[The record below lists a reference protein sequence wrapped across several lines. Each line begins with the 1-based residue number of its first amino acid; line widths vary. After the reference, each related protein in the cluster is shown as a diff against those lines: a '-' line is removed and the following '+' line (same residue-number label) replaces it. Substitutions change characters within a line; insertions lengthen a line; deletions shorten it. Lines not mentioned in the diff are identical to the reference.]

1 MPIPPRLLKRRIK
14 SIGSTSKIMRA
25 MELVASSKMRR
36 AVQMTL
42 ASRPYTELAVQ
53 IAAQIRGAVHTAR
66 HFLLAPR
73 VSEGPALLL
82 VVASDRGLCGGFNQ
96 QITRQALA
104 FVRDRGVSAIRA
116 VVVGRRAE
124 QSLRREGADIVA
136 SFPSLSNAPSFDRA
150 TPIARLA
157 VEEFLEGRVTSVW
170 VAFTKFESALSSKAI
185 VEQVLPIL
193 ETEIAPAEEDADV
206 KEEPQVLMEPTS
218 DEVLK
223 KLLPRMVDMKL
234 YQALLE
240 SAASEH
246 SARMVAMRNA
256 KESASE
262 MLDDLT
268 FTLNQARQSAITR
281 EISEIS
287 AGKAALE

>member
-1 MPIPPRLLKRRIK
+1 MPIPTRLLKRRIK
-14 SIGSTSKIMRA
+14 SIGGTRKIMRA

-42 ASRPYTELAVQ
+42 ASRPYTALSVQ
-53 IAAQIRGAVHTAR
+53 IAKEIRRYVHTAR

-73 VSEGPALLL
+73 VSKGPALLL

-96 QITRQALA
+96 QVARQAIT
-104 FVRDRGVSAIRA
+104 FVRERGIPSVRA

-124 QSLRREGADIVA
+124 QSLRREGVEIIA
-136 SFPSLSNAPSFDRA
+136 SFPSLSNAPSFERA
-150 TPIARLA
+150 TPIAKLS
-157 VEEFLEGRVTSVW
+157 VEEFLQGRVTSVW
-170 VAFTKFESALSSKAI
+170 VAYTHFQSALSYTAL
-185 VEQVLPIL
+185 VEQVLPIM
-193 ETEIAPAEEDADV
+193 ETEIAPTEEEDDV
-206 KEEPQVLMEPTS
+206 DEEPKLLMEPS
-218 DEVLK
+218 PDEVLK
-223 KLLPRMVDMKL
+223 RLLPRMVDMKL
-234 YQALLE
+234 YQAVLE

-256 KESASE
+256 KESAGE
-262 MLDDLT
+262 MLEDLT
-268 FTLNQARQSAITR
+268 FTLNQARQSAITQ

>member
-1 MPIPPRLLKRRIK
+1 MPIPTRLLKRRIK
-14 SIGSTSKIMRA
+14 SIGGTRKIMRA

-42 ASRPYTELAVQ
+42 ASRPYTALSVQ
-53 IAAQIRGAVHTAR
+53 IAKEIRHYVHTAR

-96 QITRQALA
+96 QVARQAIT
-104 FVRDRGVSAIRA
+104 FVRERGISSVRA

-124 QSLRREGADIVA
+124 QSLRREGVEIIA
-136 SFPSLSNAPSFDRA
+136 SFPSLSNAPSFERA
-150 TPIARLA
+150 TPIAKLS
-157 VEEFLEGRVTSVW
+157 VEEFLQGRVTSVW
-170 VAFTKFESALSSKAI
+170 VAYTHFQSALSYTAQ
-185 VEQVLPIL
+185 VEQVLPIM
-193 ETEIAPAEEDADV
+193 EKEIAPLEDEEEDD
-206 KEEPQVLMEPTS
+206 EPKLLMEPTP

-234 YQALLE
+234 YQAVLE

-256 KESASE
+256 KESAGE
-262 MLDDLT
+262 MLEDLT
-268 FTLNQARQSAITR
+268 FTLNQARQSAITQ

>member
-1 MPIPPRLLKRRIK
+1 MPIPTRLLKRRIK
-14 SIGSTSKIMRA
+14 SIGGTRKIMRA

-42 ASRPYTELAVQ
+42 ASRPYTALSVQ
-53 IAAQIRGAVHTAR
+53 IAKEIRRYVHTAR

-96 QITRQALA
+96 QVARQAIT
-104 FVRDRGVSAIRA
+104 FVRERGIASVRA

-124 QSLRREGADIVA
+124 QSLRRAGVEVIA
-136 SFPSLSNAPSFDRA
+136 SFPSLSNAPSFERA
-150 TPIARLA
+150 SPIAKLS
-157 VEEFLEGRVTSVW
+157 VEEFLQGRVTSVW
-170 VAFTKFESALSSKAI
+170 VAYTHFQSALSSTAH
-185 VEQVLPIL
+185 VEQVLPIM
-193 ETEIAPAEEDADV
+193 EKEIAPLEED
-206 KEEPQVLMEPTS
+206 EEDDEPKLLMEPS
-218 DEVLK
+218 PDEVLK

-234 YQALLE
+234 YQAVLE

-246 SARMVAMRNA
+246 SSRMVAMRNA
-256 KESASE
+256 KESAGE
-262 MLDDLT
+262 MLEDLT
-268 FTLNQARQSAITR
+268 FTLNQARQSAITQ